1 MTYAI
6 YLWNYF
12 KNILELKSW
21 LKLLKPRLKSISGK
35 LANINLPW
43 KDLSRNLSNLSRDL
57 SNLSH
62 DLSHKIKF
70 FIWILYNNHDI
81 PLHM

>member
-6 YLWNYF
+6 YLWNHF
-12 KNILELKSW
+12 KNILELKLLKPLKL

-35 LANINLPW
+35 LANINLPK
-43 KDLSRNLSNLSRDL
+43 KDLSRDL

-62 DLSHKIKF
+62 DLSHKKY
-70 FIWILYNNHDI
+70 ILV
-81 PLHM
+81 